1 MVYSGALFL
10 GIKLIARVV
19 ADAART
25 KKKTEENLELREPII
40 GAKEGHEKKKQP
52 QRDVAHPTSIS
63 GENAGD
69 EKGREPALERKLD
82 WDLEGN

>member
-1 MVYSGALFL
+1 MPAHTRRRSRFKSRSTFPSY
-10 GIKLIARVV
+10 
-19 ADAART
+19 AAFRST
-25 KKKTEENLELREPII
+25 REGFHYHPN
-40 GAKEGHEKKKQP
+40 
-52 QRDVAHPTSIS
+52 HPTSIS